1 MYQLSNTAFLPR
13 RVEEVLSDGTHRPV
27 S

>member
-1 MYQLSNTAFLPR
+1 VYQLSYTAFLPR